1 MLLGCALAGPLGN
14 GKTELIRDLAKAM
27 GLLCIVTSCGEAKK
41 MVTLYRYA
49 SEVLSKQGLRSFK
62 SVSSMTGYL
71 KRTSMKEDPEEIV
84 LLRAFRHMNIPK
96 FIYDDVNLF
105 LTLLNDLFPNIHC
118 PETSYKNF
126 NLIIKEILIKPQYI
140 LVSEQL
146 IQQGKTVVLNTL
158 AEAQTRMGMKTNWYT
173 LNPKALSVIESY
185 GTLDPLT
192 RIYPVLFKDVDECID
207 PIILDILSKNIQ
219 GDLTHQY
226 VKLGDK
232 YIDIDKNVRM
242 YFTCRLSNPIL
253 STLHFSYSKV
263 INYTVILKGLKEQL
277 LSSLVKIERHNIK
290 ILDHTELIETLEN
303 TKVKVNEVIQALN
316 LGEKIRQ
323 DIEKL
328 FDTYRLV
335 ARRGAVLYFF
345 FFSSNV
351 NY

>member
-27 GLLCIVTSCGEAKK
+27 GLLCIVTSCDEAKK

-118 PETSYKNF
+118 PEISYKNV

-146 IQQGKTVVLNTL
+146 IQQGKRIYYDYQKKRFYFDFSGGKTVVLNTL
-158 AEAQTRMGMKTNWYT
+158 AEAQTRMGMKTN
-173 LNPKALSVIESY
+173 
-185 GTLDPLT
+185 G
-192 RIYPVLFKDVDECID
+192 YPVLFKDVDEYID
-207 PIILDILSKNIQ
+207 LIILDILSKNIQ

-232 YIDIDKNVRM
+232 YIDIDKNFRM